1 MIEFLFLHP
10 FLSLFA
16 IGGMGSFVINAVYD
30 DRKEKREHALAMA
43 KEASKAEVAK
53 ALSAAPDDEREKLA
67 QELLAAHDEVEES
80 LK

>member
-10 FLSLFA
+10 YLSLFA

-30 DRKEKREHALAMA
+30 DRKEKLEHALALA
-43 KEASKAEVAK
+43 KAATQAEVAK
-53 ALSAAPDDEREKLA
+53 ALSAAPDHERQKLA
-67 QELLAAHDEVEES
+67 QELLEAHDEVEGS

>member
-1 MIEFLFLHP
+1 MLEFFLAHP

-16 IGGMGSFVINAVYD
+16 IGGMGSFVIRAALI
-30 DRKEKREHALAMA
+30 DRDEKRQHALAMA

-53 ALSAAPDDEREKLA
+53 ALAAAPDHERQKLA
-67 QELLAAHDEVEES
+67 QELLEAHDEVEES

>member
-1 MIEFLFLHP
+1 MIEFFILHP
-10 FLSLFA
+10 YLSLFA

-43 KEASKAEVAK
+43 QASTQAEVAK
-53 ALSAAPDDEREKLA
+53 ALAAAPDHERQKLA
-67 QELLAAHDEVEES
+67 QELLEAHDDVEES